1 MHHDEAK
8 LRELCREW
16 QGILG
21 LAHWDI
27 AVEVVRGVEIG
38 DARGRADISVADE
51 QALIRIKDPADHH
64 GYFPYDME
72 QTLVHE
78 LLHVVLDAA
87 GEAGGVCYERAIDRL
102 ARAMVRMGRAA
113 KA

>member
-1 MHHDEAK
+1 
-8 LRELCREW
+8 
-16 QGILG
+16 
-21 LAHWDI
+21 
-27 AVEVVRGVEIG
+27 
-38 DARGRADISVADE
+38 RGRADISVADE

-102 ARAMVRMGRAA
+102 ARAMVRMERAA